1 MCSSASAYRICTYL
15 DVRREEGELQRPP
28 VLHAA
33 GDHTR
38 EEQPRD
44 AHLRR
49 PASTAGD
56 LYISG
61 HRSSDVDRCY
71 QPGGDMDG
79 DLWKWKGRRM
89 PVDACT

>member
-1 MCSSASAYRICTYL
+1 MQNICTYL
-15 DVRREEGELQRPP
+15 DVRREEGELQRPT

-33 GDHTR
+33 GDHAR
-38 EEQPRD
+38 EEQPHD

-49 PASTAGD
+49 HSSTAGD
-56 LYISG
+56 VIHISG
-61 HRSSDVDRCY
+61 HRSSDVVATS
-71 QPGGDMDG
+71 PEEIDG